1 MTNEEFLSQPLSPHF
16 RLGEFVRSAT
26 AVDLR
31 IDNRPPA
38 IAVEALRL
46 LCEEVLE
53 PLRRRFGCIR
63 ITSGY
68 RCETLNRAVGGV
80 ANSQHLFGE
89 AADIFVPNEE
99 TALKYI
105 DFLRT
110 HTPFDQLILE
120 PRDARIPRWL
130 HVSYTIRRPV
140 RGQVL

>member
-1 MTNEEFLSQPLSPHF
+1 M
-16 RLGEFVRSAT
+16 
-26 AVDLR
+26 
-31 IDNRPPA
+31 
-38 IAVEALRL
+38 
-46 LCEEVLE
+46 
-53 PLRRRFGCIR
+53 
-63 ITSGY
+63 
-68 RCETLNRAVGGV
+68 GGV
-80 ANSQHLFGE
+80 SRSQHLLGE

-99 TALKYI
+99 TALKYL

>member
-1 MTNEEFLSQPLSPHF
+1 MANFTLGEMVKSSTAE
-16 RLGEFVRSAT
+16 RLG
-26 AVDLR
+26 
-31 IDNRPPA
+31 IPNNPPA
-38 IAVEALRL
+38 QARVNITETIRL
-46 LCEEVLE
+46 LECIRAEWAEYCE
-53 PLRRRFGCIR
+53 RRSLGTPAIR

-80 ANSQHLFGE
+80 ANSQHLLGE

-99 TALKYI
+99 TALKYL